1 MPKKKATARKAALKS
16 KSKNARVK
24 KSAAKKKA
32 APRSASSDQALR
44 HQLVA
49 LLKGDQAHADFD
61 SSIGD
66 WPIQL
71 AGVKVANFPHT
82 AWMLLEHMRLA
93 QWDLLEF
100 SRNPKYVARKWP
112 EEYWPTSE
120 APPSEKAWTASIAAF
135 KKDLK
140 TVEDLVTNSK
150 TELAN
155 SLGRRA
161 DHLARDPSR
170 RRPQLVSL
178 RPTGHAAQEHRNLM
192 VHRRD
197 AECAEKIF
205 FWILER

>member
-1 MPKKKATARKAALKS
+1 MPKNMHKKKTTARKAALKS
-16 KSKNARVK
+16 KSKNPRAK
-24 KSAAKKKA
+24 KSSSKKNT
-32 APRSASSDQALR
+32 APRSSSDQALR
-44 HQLVA
+44 DQLLA
-49 LLKGDQAHADFD
+49 LLKGDQAHADLD

-120 APPSEKAWTASIAAF
+120 APSSEKAWTASLAAF

-140 TVEDLVTNSK
+140 TVEALVTNPK
-150 TELAN
+150 TDLNWRIPWGDGQTILREIL
-155 SLGRRA
+155 LVA
-161 DHLARDPSR
+161 DHNSYHLG
-170 RRPQLVSL
+170 QLVML
-178 RPTGHAAQEHRNLM
+178 RKSIG
-192 VHRRD
+192 
-197 AECAEKIF
+197 I
-205 FWILER
+205 